1 MVAGISTAS
10 YYPEVPEFAL
20 KRMAV
25 LGVKAAEVFINAPS
39 ELEKP
44 YLRELRRIADRGG
57 VRIVSIHPFT
67 SEMEPLLFFS
77 AYERRY
83 QDGLELYKKFFEAAN
98 LLGADLLVFH
108 GDRRQTQRTVEEY
121 CERFQGV
128 MEAGERMG
136 VTVAQEN
143 VPRCAAWNPA
153 FFRSMA
159 HCLPEARFVL
169 DVKQS
174 VRAGF
179 SASEMAGAMGRQIA
193 HLHISDRDD
202 ASDCLTVGIG
212 NSDLV
217 GLIAQ
222 LKSQGFD
229 GAVIEEVYRNS
240 YGTYGELEASYAL
253 LLQLADGKK
262 PESFGYLKT

>member
-1 MVAGISTAS
+1 MCSS
-10 YYPEVPEFAL
+10 
-20 KRMAV
+20 
-25 LGVKAAEVFINAPS
+25 
-39 ELEKP
+39 
-44 YLRELRRIADRGG
+44 
-57 VRIVSIHPFT
+57 
-67 SEMEPLLFFS
+67 
-77 AYERRY
+77 
-83 QDGLELYKKFFEAAN
+83 
-98 LLGADLLVFH
+98 DL
-108 GDRRQTQRTVEEY
+108 RRQTQRTVEEY

-179 SASEMAGAMGRQIA
+179 SVSEMAGAMGRQIA

-202 ASDCLTVGIG
+202 ASDCLTVGSG